1 MSSSNVDETSEQT
14 RGRETEP
21 TARGRGRKDKSRD
34 VIANMEV
41 RLAKVELAM
50 ANTQER
56 LDLIEQ
62 GMEKGMK
69 DLREQIQ
76 DLREEILVS
85 QTVMSARVMPTQKAS
100 KVEVP
105 KPQGFSGK
113 RDAKELDNC
122 LWHME
127 RYFEAITL
135 TDEAAKV
142 RTVTPYLTNTTTL
155 WWSVQDLAIVI
166 VVAES
171 LTDYKRGDFSKVE
184 SVEDSHATGGGDGV
198 SRDHN
203 TPRIGSGKAPNIRE
217 GKREAHMGS
226 MQLLGALQVN
236 PKPSTLKTSLLSR
249 VQVKEAKE
257 ECLEKVLETHLEV
270 SRKGHDGDVDGIGGE
285 ECHKM
290 LQMTLPMGLYR
301 RWEASR
307 DPWRHLHLA
316 TKWKSMEASREG

>member
-1 MSSSNVDETSEQT
+1 
-14 RGRETEP
+14 
-21 TARGRGRKDKSRD
+21 
-34 VIANMEV
+34 
-41 RLAKVELAM
+41 
-50 ANTQER
+50 
-56 LDLIEQ
+56 
-62 GMEKGMK
+62 MEKGMN

-76 DLREEILVS
+76 DLREEILFS
-85 QTVMSARVMPTQKAS
+85 RPSTRLCRHGSCPPEAS

-105 KPQGFSGK
+105 KLQGFSGR

-127 RYFEAITL
+127 HRG
-135 TDEAAKV
+135 
-142 RTVTPYLTNTTTL
+142 
-155 WWSVQDLAIVI
+155 VQDLAIVI

-217 GKREAHMGS
+217 GKREAHMGL

-236 PKPSTLKTSLLSR
+236 PKSSTPNTSLLSR
-249 VQVKEAKE
+249 VQVKRQKRSELCGNMH
-257 ECLEKVLETHLEV
+257 CLEKVLETHLEV
-270 SRKGHDGDVDGIGGE
+270 SRKGHDGNVDGIGGE